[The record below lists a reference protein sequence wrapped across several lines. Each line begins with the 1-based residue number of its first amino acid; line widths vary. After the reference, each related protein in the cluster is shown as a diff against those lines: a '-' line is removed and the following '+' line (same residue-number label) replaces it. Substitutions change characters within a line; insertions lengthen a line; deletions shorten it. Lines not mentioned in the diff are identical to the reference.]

1 MFDGIPPALLDHGGA
16 EGTLLQRLTIAHKLG
31 LASLLFLV
39 PVGYLLWALIAQQNI
54 AIDFSDKERI
64 GTLYLRGLAKLHY
77 GLTGAATAGD
87 RQQLSED
94 GAAITPLETAYGAN
108 MESAELAAAASQAV
122 ASANPQKL
130 DTTALRTLIGR
141 VGDKSNLI
149 LDPDLDSYYAMDLV
163 LVKLPDLIDRMRD
176 MTLISRKTWN
186 DGKLDASEQVD
197 FFVALGGLT
206 SLLNGIESS
215 VASGYSGNTDGS
227 LKANLDPSYLAAKQ
241 AMADFVAVVNK
252 TAVDEASVAKVLNVL
267 QAFNDA
273 ASSELERL
281 IVKRITGFQHDQI
294 LTLIVTA
301 LLFLLAI
308 GLILMAVRTAVIKP
322 VNRLTGA
329 MTQLAGGNLDL
340 QIDLND
346 RSDEVGNMARALVVF
361 RENAVKTRQLETQ
374 QRAEWE
380 RRQQRQELFEIL
392 AKEFDSQ
399 IGNHLQ
405 SLASSAAQLD
415 ATARSLSDHA
425 EETNGNARVAAS
437 NASTATENSQTVAS
451 AAVELATS
459 SDEIAAQVNQTTS
472 TAAKAVEEAAR
483 GQEIMS
489 SLARVS
495 RDVGSVISFI
505 TEIASQTNLL
515 ALNATIEAA
524 RAGDAGKGFAVV
536 AHEVKQLAGETSK
549 ATDEIGSK
557 LAAVESATQDA
568 ALVMERLATIIQ
580 DINMSSSVIASAVT
594 EQGAATAEIS
604 RNVNEAADRTNDVS
618 AKMGDV
624 TQSAAYTKEASQDL
638 LSASADLSSRTTT
651 LKQVVERFLADIE
664 AA

>member
-1 MFDGIPPALLDHGGA
+1 M
-16 EGTLLQRLTIAHKLG
+16 LQRLKIAHKLG

-39 PVGYLLWALIAQQNI
+39 PVGYLLWALIAQQNL
-54 AIDFSDKERI
+54 AIDFSNKERI
-64 GTLYLRGLAKLHY
+64 GTLYLHGLAKLHY
-77 GLTGAATAGD
+77 SLTAAAVAGGKV
-87 RQQLSED
+87 QLSEVS
-94 GAAITPLETAYGAN
+94 ASIAPLENAYGAN
-108 MESAELAAAASQAV
+108 MESADLAIAASQAV
-122 ASANPQKL
+122 ASSDLQKL
-130 DTTALRTLIGR
+130 DTSALRALIGR

-163 LVKLPDLIDRMRD
+163 LVKLPDLIDRLRD

-206 SLLNGIESS
+206 SLLSGIDSS
-215 VASGYSGNTDGS
+215 VASGYGGNPDGS
-227 LKANLDPSYLAAKQ
+227 LKANLDPSYRAAKQ
-241 AMADFVAVVNK
+241 AMAEFVASVNK
-252 TAVDEASVAKVLNVL
+252 TVVDEASAAEVLKTV

-273 ASSELERL
+273 ASSELQRL
-281 IVKRITGFQHDQI
+281 IVKRITGFQHGQI
-294 LTLIVTA
+294 QTLIVTA

-322 VNRLTGA
+322 VNRMTGS
-329 MTQLAGGNLDL
+329 MTQLAEGDLDL
-340 QIDLND
+340 RIDLEN

-361 RENAVKTRQLETQ
+361 RENAIKARNLEAD

-380 RRQQRQELFEIL
+380 RRRQRQEIFEQL
-392 AKEFDSQ
+392 AREFDGQ

-415 ATARSLSDHA
+415 ATARSLSEHA
-425 EETNGNARVAAS
+425 EETNGNARIAAS

-451 AAVELATS
+451 AAVELAAS
-459 SDEIAAQVNQTTS
+459 SDEIASQVNQTTG
-472 TAAKAVEEAAR
+472 TAAKAVEEATR

-489 SLARVS
+489 GLARVS

-505 TEIASQTNLL
+505 TEIANQTNLL

-557 LAAVESATQDA
+557 LAAVESATRDA
-568 ALVMERLATIIQ
+568 ASVMERLSSIIQ

-624 TQSAAYTKEASQDL
+624 TQSAAYTKEASQEL

-651 LKQVVERFLADIE
+651 LRQVVERFLADIK